1 MFRNQVYNEADQQL
15 LAAYHSAD
23 ESIDLAQAMFSMK
36 LICNLNHF
44 FEVCDFGQ
52 ALPYMRALMDAAEA
66 GAKLRIVLTP
76 YPSQNIENV
85 IAMEIFNNEAVERGV
100 ARRVELRMLDDLL
113 HSKSALIDGEFV
125 IVGSQNL
132 HWSAFGIDNGL
143 SEYSLGIGDP
153 GAAEQYQRFF
163 DYLWERSPSRSE
175 SAG

>member
-1 MFRNQVYNEADQQL
+1 
-15 LAAYHSAD
+15 
-23 ESIDLAQAMFSMK
+23 
-36 LICNLNHF
+36 
-44 FEVCDFGQ
+44 
-52 ALPYMRALMDAAEA
+52 MDAAEA